1 MNRKTKDVLLII
13 LFLAVIGMSIGYAAL
28 SQLLTINGTA
38 NITANWD
45 IKISNIV
52 EGTLTGAT
60 SKTAAVVAGDKLSAT
75 FDVNLQ
81 YPGAIATYIVTVENT
96 GTINAMLESVTGID
110 TANAANPTDVT
121 FEINARENDVLNSGA
136 TKDYTVTI
144 KWAESAQTIPETK
157 EKTATITLNY
167 VQAP

>member
-1 MNRKTKDVLLII
+1 MLII

-38 NITANWD
+38 NISAKWD
-45 IKISNIV
+45 IKISNIK

-81 YPGAIATYIVTVENT
+81 YPGAVATYIVTVENA
-96 GTINAMLESVTGID
+96 GTINAMLESINGID
-110 TANAANPTDVT
+110 TANAANPTEVT
-121 FEINARENDVLNSGA
+121 FDISARENDTLNSGA

>member
-1 MNRKTKDVLLII
+1 MSRKTKNILIII
-13 LFLAVIGMSIGYAAL
+13 LFLAIIGMAIGYAAL

-38 NITANWD
+38 NISANWD
-45 IKISNIV
+45 IKISNIK

-60 SKTAAVVAGDKLSAT
+60 SKSVALVSGDKLSAS

-81 YPGAIATYIVTVENT
+81 HPGAIATYIITVENA
-96 GTINAMLESVTGID
+96 GTINAILESINGID
-110 TANAANPTDVT
+110 TANAVNPTDVT
-121 FEINARENDVLNSGA
+121 FDIDAKKNDVLNSRT

-144 KWAESAQTIPETK
+144 KWLETAESIPNTK

-167 VQAP
+167 VQAT